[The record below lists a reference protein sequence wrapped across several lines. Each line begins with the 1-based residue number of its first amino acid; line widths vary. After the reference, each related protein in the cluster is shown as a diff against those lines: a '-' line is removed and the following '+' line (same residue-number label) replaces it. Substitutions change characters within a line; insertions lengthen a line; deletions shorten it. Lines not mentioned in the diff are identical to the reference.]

1 MADRN
6 EKQVFISYSRYDYL
20 DSNKQVISGN
30 NILTQTMK
38 CFWVGVAL
46 TFSICVNAQPTGE
59 RAFFTTKEMPDIT
72 RILKSPPKEGTPAFD
87 YDIKCY
93 MQGKEQRA
101 DSFRCS
107 IAIRDAVYGIETIA
121 HEFSVPFGLLISKDN
136 TPQIYELLERSLA
149 TCDSICTNPKK
160 YWHRKRPFAYFNE
173 STLTPQ
179 EDDYLKT
186 NGSYP
191 SGHTIL
197 GYSAALLLTEIN
209 PERADTLMS
218 RGIMYG
224 DSRIIVGA
232 HWNSDVEAGRLAAS
246 IAYTRLHT
254 NRQFL
259 KQMKRAKKEFLRIK
273 KRMNHTK

>member
-6 EKQVFISYSRYDYL
+6 EKEVLIGYFKFDCL
-20 DSNKQVISGN
+20 ESNKNVFPDINMQKRV
-30 NILTQTMK
+30 MK
-38 CFWVGVAL
+38 CISVGFAL
-46 TFSICVNAQPTGE
+46 TFAICANAQTVFE

-93 MQGKEQRA
+93 RLGKEQRD
-101 DSFRCS
+101 DSARCT

-121 HEFSVPFGLLISKDN
+121 REFSLPFGLLISKAN
-136 TPQIYELLERSLA
+136 TPQIYKLLERSLA

-160 YWHRKRPFAYFNE
+160 YWHRKRPFVYFNE

-179 EDDYLKT
+179 DDNNLKT

-224 DSRIIVGA
+224 ESRIIVGA
-232 HWNSDVEAGRLAAS
+232 HWQSDVEAGRLAAS
-246 IAYTRLHT
+246 IAYAKLHT
-254 NRQFL
+254 NRQFI
-259 KQMKRAKKEFLRIK
+259 KQMKKAKKEFLKIR
-273 KRMNHTK
+273 KRMNYTK

>member
-1 MADRN
+1 MVD
-6 EKQVFISYSRYDYL
+6 
-20 DSNKQVISGN
+20 
-30 NILTQTMK
+30 
-38 CFWVGVAL
+38 
-46 TFSICVNAQPTGE
+46 
-59 RAFFTTKEMPDIT
+59 
-72 RILKSPPKEGTPAFD
+72 
-87 YDIKCY
+87 
-93 MQGKEQRA
+93 
-101 DSFRCS
+101 
-107 IAIRDAVYGIETIA
+107 
-121 HEFSVPFGLLISKDN
+121 
-136 TPQIYELLERSLA
+136 
-149 TCDSICTNPKK
+149 
-160 YWHRKRPFAYFNE
+160 
-173 STLTPQ
+173 
-179 EDDYLKT
+179 
-186 NGSYP
+186 P

-273 KRMNHTK
+273 KE